1 MELKALAEKMAK
13 VYEENPK
20 VEAIMIAGSVSR
32 DWEDSYSDIEL
43 HLLWRE
49 APDDSDRMGPIEKV
63 GGKVIDFHEYEDE
76 EWSETYWHD
85 GVKFEIS
92 SFLSETI
99 TSVVGK
105 VVLHH
110 DTCLDMQCSVASFQ
124 DGKPLFGHSLLLDLK
139 EKVSVYP
146 DTLREKMILDNL
158 DFGSRWGNRE
168 ALLNREDWLMLY
180 QVMVSVQSKLMGAM
194 FGLNRMYV
202 HHPAYKWQRKSLGRM
217 SVLPDG
223 FTERMEE
230 VLVLHPV
237 EGLRVLEG
245 IIRDVFALLEREI
258 PSMEMEIRTYKE
270 KSVFVRSI

>member
-1 MELKALAEKMAK
+1 MELKGLAEKMA
-13 VYEENPK
+13 VIYAENPK

-32 DWEDSYSDIEL
+32 NWEDSYSDIEL

-49 APDDSDRMGPIEKV
+49 APENKDRLDPIEKV
-63 GGKVIDFHEYEDE
+63 QGSIIDFHDYEDE
-76 EWSETYWHD
+76 EWSETYWYE

-99 TSVVGK
+99 RRVMDK
-105 VVLHH
+105 VVLGH
-110 DTCLDMQCSVASFQ
+110 DTCLDLQCTVASFLE
-124 DGKPLFGHSLLLDLK
+124 GKPLYGRELLLDLK

-146 DTLREKMILDNL
+146 EAFREKMILDNL

-168 ALLNREDWLMLY
+168 ALLHREDWLMLY
-180 QVMVSVQSKLMGAM
+180 QVMASVQSKLMGAM

-202 HHPAYKWQRKSLGRM
+202 HHPAYKWQKQSLERM
-217 SVLPDG
+217 SVLPAG
-223 FTERMEE
+223 FIERMEH

-245 IIRDVFALLEREI
+245 IIMDVFAFLDREI
-258 PSMEMEIRTYKE
+258 PYLDLRTFKD
-270 KSVFVRSI
+270 KSVFVRSN

>member
-1 MELKALAEKMAK
+1 MKLKSLAEKMAM
-13 VYEENPK
+13 VYAENPK

-32 DWEDSYSDIEL
+32 NWEDSYSDIEL

-49 APDDSDRMGPIEKV
+49 APEDADRMAPIEKV
-63 GGKVIDFHEYEDE
+63 KGNIIDFHEYEDE
-76 EWSETYWHD
+76 EWSETYWHK

-99 TSVVGK
+99 TRVVDE

-110 DTCLDMQCSVASFQ
+110 DTCLDSQCNVASFQ
-124 DGKPLFGHSLLLDLK
+124 DGKPLFGHELLLDLK
-139 EKVSVYP
+139 DKISVYP
-146 DTLREKMILDNL
+146 EALREKMILENL

-168 ALLNREDWLMLY
+168 ALLYREDWLMLY

-202 HHPAYKWQRKSLGRM
+202 HHPVYKWQRQTLDRM
-217 SVLPDG
+217 SVLPAG
-223 FTERMEE
+223 FAERMEQ

-245 IIRDVFALLEREI
+245 VIRDVFAFVEK
-258 PSMEMEIRTYKE
+258 EMPLMDLRTFRE
-270 KSVFVRSI
+270 KSVFVRSN